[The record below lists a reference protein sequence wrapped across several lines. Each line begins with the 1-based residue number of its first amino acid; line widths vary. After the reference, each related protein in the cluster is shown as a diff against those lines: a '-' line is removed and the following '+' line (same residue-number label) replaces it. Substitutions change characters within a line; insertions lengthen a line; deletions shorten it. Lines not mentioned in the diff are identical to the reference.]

1 MQGCC
6 PAYGPQGHSRLE
18 GTFRGSQQW
27 QSITS
32 VVPQSPDVAIT
43 PQRAGEPG
51 EAGLPLLLPSA
62 RRRGPRTPPP
72 AAQAPP
78 MSPGGTQAACLAL
91 PFISPSFFHPKMG
104 ETSQAAGPGL
114 PTLPP
119 CSGCSLAPTVG
130 KGTPQP
136 SRDITGVSSLW
147 AGELPYLPSLSA
159 LRCPVPPPSPW
170 ADSPVLSRLGIP
182 DGISGDLRCVSRELL
197 GATDPATV
205 LGGGLRGGRALGP
218 GTRGCSRGMPPHPA
232 SPSCSGEHSR
242 VLHPGVPL
250 RLGSAL
256 TASWVLLGT
265 RIPGWAGLNA
275 PGLGQGCR
283 HLTFP
288 LLSVTL
294 LVSFGSSMLYGYN
307 LAVVNSPAVHI
318 KAFYNATWSQR
329 YGHGL
334 APGPLTLLYSLT
346 VSIFALGGLVGS
358 LLVGVLVERYGR
370 NGTLSRSALLVIL
383 AGSFMG
389 FSRELGSPEMVIIG
403 RSITGLHSGICLSVV
418 PLYLGEI
425 APKNLRGFLGLM
437 PSIFICLGVFF
448 AQVLGLPELLGKD
461 RFWPLFL
468 SVVVIPASFQ
478 LLLLHCFPE
487 SPRYLLIEKND
498 VCGASKALRRFLGT
512 PDVQDVIEEMKEE
525 QRSLS
530 SVEMVSVWQLLRD
543 RSVRWQ
549 TLSVV
554 VVNAG
559 MQLSGIDAIWFYTNT
574 IFENAG
580 IPVSQIPYTTVG
592 TGAIEVVAG
601 LIGCF
606 TIEKLGR
613 RPLIITGFCAMGI
626 CSAGITISLLL
637 QTTLPWMRYVG
648 VACVVGIIAGFCMGP
663 AGVPFLMTAEL
674 FTQSHRP
681 AAYIVGGSLNWLCN
695 FTIGFIF
702 PFLQMSTGAFCYL
715 VFCGI
720 CLLVAL
726 YVYLIIPETKNKTF
740 MEISHIFATRRSFF
754 SIPAQLIGMMKLNGY
769 GALESSSLEGS
780 GSSPT

>member
-1 MQGCC
+1 
-6 PAYGPQGHSRLE
+6 
-18 GTFRGSQQW
+18 
-27 QSITS
+27 
-32 VVPQSPDVAIT
+32 
-43 PQRAGEPG
+43 
-51 EAGLPLLLPSA
+51 
-62 RRRGPRTPPP
+62 
-72 AAQAPP
+72 
-78 MSPGGTQAACLAL
+78 
-91 PFISPSFFHPKMG
+91 
-104 ETSQAAGPGL
+104 
-114 PTLPP
+114 
-119 CSGCSLAPTVG
+119 
-130 KGTPQP
+130 
-136 SRDITGVSSLW
+136 
-147 AGELPYLPSLSA
+147 
-159 LRCPVPPPSPW
+159 
-170 ADSPVLSRLGIP
+170 
-182 DGISGDLRCVSRELL
+182 
-197 GATDPATV
+197 
-205 LGGGLRGGRALGP
+205 
-218 GTRGCSRGMPPHPA
+218 
-232 SPSCSGEHSR
+232 
-242 VLHPGVPL
+242 
-250 RLGSAL
+250 
-256 TASWVLLGT
+256 
-265 RIPGWAGLNA
+265 
-275 PGLGQGCR
+275 
-283 HLTFP
+283 LTFH

-307 LAVVNSPAVHI
+307 LAVVNSPAEHI

-334 APGPLTLLYSLT
+334 ASGSLTLLYSLT

-370 NGTLSRSALLVIL
+370 KGTLSRSALLILL
-383 AGSFMG
+383 AGGLMS

-403 RSITGLHSGICLSVV
+403 RSITGLHSGRCCRAVHGPFLMALS
-418 PLYLGEI
+418 PTAHSQGAGEDFI
-425 APKNLRGFLGLM
+425 SPMATGSVMGNLRGFLGLM

-448 AQVLGLPELLGKD
+448 AQVLGLPELLGED

-468 SVVVIPASFQ
+468 SVVVVPASLQ

-487 SPRYLLIEKND
+487 SPRYLLIERND
-498 VCGASKALRRFLGT
+498 VCRATEALHRFLGT
-512 PDVQDVIEEMKEE
+512 PNVQDVIEEMKEE

-613 RPLIITGFCAMGI
+613 RPLIITGFCTMGI
-626 CSAGITISLLL
+626 CSAGITVSLLL
-637 QTTLPWMRYVG
+637 QTDLPWMRYVS
-648 VACVVGIIAGFCMGP
+648 VVCVVGIIAGFCMGP

-681 AAYIVGGSLNWLCN
+681 AAYIIGGSLNWFCN

-702 PFLQMSTGAFCYL
+702 PFLQMSAGAFCYL
-715 VFCGI
+715 VFCGV

-740 MEISHIFATRRSFF
+740 MEISHIFA
-754 SIPAQLIGMMKLNGY
+754 
-769 GALESSSLEGS
+769 
-780 GSSPT
+780 

>member
-1 MQGCC
+1 
-6 PAYGPQGHSRLE
+6 
-18 GTFRGSQQW
+18 
-27 QSITS
+27 
-32 VVPQSPDVAIT
+32 
-43 PQRAGEPG
+43 
-51 EAGLPLLLPSA
+51 
-62 RRRGPRTPPP
+62 
-72 AAQAPP
+72 
-78 MSPGGTQAACLAL
+78 
-91 PFISPSFFHPKMG
+91 
-104 ETSQAAGPGL
+104 
-114 PTLPP
+114 
-119 CSGCSLAPTVG
+119 
-130 KGTPQP
+130 
-136 SRDITGVSSLW
+136 
-147 AGELPYLPSLSA
+147 
-159 LRCPVPPPSPW
+159 
-170 ADSPVLSRLGIP
+170 
-182 DGISGDLRCVSRELL
+182 
-197 GATDPATV
+197 
-205 LGGGLRGGRALGP
+205 
-218 GTRGCSRGMPPHPA
+218 
-232 SPSCSGEHSR
+232 
-242 VLHPGVPL
+242 
-250 RLGSAL
+250 
-256 TASWVLLGT
+256 
-265 RIPGWAGLNA
+265 
-275 PGLGQGCR
+275 
-283 HLTFP
+283 FP
-288 LLSVTL
+288 LLSVTF

-334 APGPLTLLYSLT
+334 ASGPLTLLYSLT

-358 LLVGVLVERYGR
+358 LLVGVLVD
-370 NGTLSRSALLVIL
+370 RSALLVLL
-383 AGSFMG
+383 AGGFMG
-389 FSRELGSPEMVIIG
+389 FSQELGSPEMVIIG
-403 RSITGLHSGICLSVV
+403 RSIMGLHSGICLSVV

-437 PSIFICLGVFF
+437 PTLFICLGVFF
-448 AQVLGLPELLGKD
+448 AQVLGLPELLGEE

-468 SVVVIPASFQ
+468 SVVVIPASLQ

-487 SPRYLLIEKND
+487 SPRYLLIERND
-498 VCGASKALRRFLGT
+498 VCGATKALRRFLGT

-549 TLSVV
+549 TLSVA

-592 TGAIEVVAG
+592 TGTIEVVAG
-601 LIGCF
+601 LIGP
-606 TIEKLGR
+606 
-613 RPLIITGFCAMGI
+613 RPGN
-626 CSAGITISLLL
+626 AGCEAQGHHPSSIPQPRVPS
-637 QTTLPWMRYVG
+637 QTTLPWMHYVS

-695 FTIGFIF
+695 FTVGFIF

-726 YVYLIIPETKNKTF
+726 YVYLVIPETKNKTF
-740 MEISHIFATRRSFF
+740 MEISHIFATRRSFL
-754 SIPAQLIGMMKLNGY
+754 SIPAHIIGMTKLNGY

-780 GSSPT
+780 GSSLP

>member
-1 MQGCC
+1 
-6 PAYGPQGHSRLE
+6 
-18 GTFRGSQQW
+18 
-27 QSITS
+27 
-32 VVPQSPDVAIT
+32 
-43 PQRAGEPG
+43 
-51 EAGLPLLLPSA
+51 
-62 RRRGPRTPPP
+62 
-72 AAQAPP
+72 
-78 MSPGGTQAACLAL
+78 
-91 PFISPSFFHPKMG
+91 MG
-104 ETSQAAGPGL
+104 ETSQAAGSEL
-114 PTLPP
+114 PSSPHPP
-119 CSGCSLAPTVG
+119 SPSLRSGCSPTVG
-130 KGTPQP
+130 NGTQRPGG
-136 SRDITGVSSLW
+136 DIIG
-147 AGELPYLPSLSA
+147 
-159 LRCPVPPPSPW
+159 
-170 ADSPVLSRLGIP
+170 
-182 DGISGDLRCVSRELL
+182 
-197 GATDPATV
+197 
-205 LGGGLRGGRALGP
+205 
-218 GTRGCSRGMPPHPA
+218 
-232 SPSCSGEHSR
+232 
-242 VLHPGVPL
+242 
-250 RLGSAL
+250 
-256 TASWVLLGT
+256 
-265 RIPGWAGLNA
+265 
-275 PGLGQGCR
+275 

-318 KAFYNATWSQR
+318 KAFYNTTWAQR

-334 APGPLTLLYSLT
+334 APGLLTLLYSLT

-358 LLVGVLVERYGR
+358 LLVGVLVDRYGR
-370 NGTLSRSALLVIL
+370 NGTLSRSAFLVLL
-383 AGSFMG
+383 AGGFMG
-389 FSRELGSPEMVIIG
+389 FSRLLGSPEMVIIG

-425 APKNLRGFLGLM
+425 APKNLRGFLGLV

-468 SVVVIPASFQ
+468 SVVVIPASLQ

-487 SPRYLLIEKND
+487 SPRYLLIERND
-498 VCGASKALRRFLGT
+498 VCGATKALCWFLGT

-525 QRSLS
+525 QQSLS
-530 SVEMVSVWQLLRD
+530 SVKMVSVWQLLRD

-592 TGAIEVVAG
+592 SGAIEVVAG

-613 RPLIITGFCAMGI
+613 RPLTITGFCAMGI
-626 CSAGITISLLL
+626 CSAGITVSLLL
-637 QTTLPWMRYVG
+637 QTTVPWMRYLAVT
-648 VACVVGIIAGFCMGP
+648 CVVGIIAGFCMGP

-695 FTIGFIF
+695 FTVGFIF
-702 PFLQMSTGAFCYL
+702 PFLQMSAGAFCYL

-726 YVYLIIPETKNKTF
+726 YIYLIIPETKNKTF
-740 MEISHIFATRRSFF
+740 MEISYIVATRRSFL
-754 SIPAQLIGMMKLNGY
+754 SIPNQLIGMMKLNGY
-769 GALESSSLEGS
+769 GALQSSSLEGS
-780 GSSPT
+780 GSSLP

>member
-1 MQGCC
+1 
-6 PAYGPQGHSRLE
+6 
-18 GTFRGSQQW
+18 
-27 QSITS
+27 
-32 VVPQSPDVAIT
+32 
-43 PQRAGEPG
+43 
-51 EAGLPLLLPSA
+51 
-62 RRRGPRTPPP
+62 
-72 AAQAPP
+72 
-78 MSPGGTQAACLAL
+78 
-91 PFISPSFFHPKMG
+91 MG
-104 ETSQAAGPGL
+104 ETNQAAGPGL
-114 PTLPP
+114 PSSPSPP
-119 CSGCSLAPTVG
+119 PPPPPRSGCSFSPTAG
-130 KGTPQP
+130 QETPQP
-136 SRDITGVSSLW
+136 GGDITG
-147 AGELPYLPSLSA
+147 
-159 LRCPVPPPSPW
+159 
-170 ADSPVLSRLGIP
+170 
-182 DGISGDLRCVSRELL
+182 
-197 GATDPATV
+197 
-205 LGGGLRGGRALGP
+205 
-218 GTRGCSRGMPPHPA
+218 
-232 SPSCSGEHSR
+232 
-242 VLHPGVPL
+242 
-250 RLGSAL
+250 
-256 TASWVLLGT
+256 
-265 RIPGWAGLNA
+265 
-275 PGLGQGCR
+275 

-288 LLSVTL
+288 LLWVTL

-370 NGTLSRSALLVIL
+370 NGTLSRSALFIL
-383 AGSFMG
+383 MAGGFMG

-418 PLYLGEI
+418 PLYLGEM

-437 PSIFICLGVFF
+437 PSIFTCLGVFF

-468 SVVVIPASFQ
+468 SVVVIPASLQ
-478 LLLLHCFPE
+478 LMLLHCFPE

-498 VCGASKALRRFLGT
+498 ICEATKALHRFLGT
-512 PDVQDVIEEMKEE
+512 PDVQNVIEEMKKE
-525 QRSLS
+525 QQSLS

-574 IFENAG
+574 IFEKAG

-626 CSAGITISLLL
+626 CSAGITVSLLL
-637 QTTLPWMRYVG
+637 QTDLPWMRYVS
-648 VACVVGIIAGFCMGP
+648 VACVIGIIAGFCMGP
-663 AGVPFLMTAEL
+663 GPSSEKVLAAFPRPLEVSPAGITVSIILPLTEHGHESGLKQRGVKPGLVYPVDVLAEL
-674 FTQSHRP
+674 LTD
-681 AAYIVGGSLNWLCN
+681 L
-695 FTIGFIF
+695 
-702 PFLQMSTGAFCYL
+702 
-715 VFCGI
+715 
-720 CLLVAL
+720 
-726 YVYLIIPETKNKTF
+726 
-740 MEISHIFATRRSFF
+740 
-754 SIPAQLIGMMKLNGY
+754 
-769 GALESSSLEGS
+769 
-780 GSSPT
+780 

>member
-1 MQGCC
+1 
-6 PAYGPQGHSRLE
+6 
-18 GTFRGSQQW
+18 
-27 QSITS
+27 
-32 VVPQSPDVAIT
+32 
-43 PQRAGEPG
+43 
-51 EAGLPLLLPSA
+51 
-62 RRRGPRTPPP
+62 
-72 AAQAPP
+72 
-78 MSPGGTQAACLAL
+78 MSPGGTQAACPA
-91 PFISPSFFHPKMG
+91 FPSLSSSFLHLKMG

-114 PTLPP
+114 PFSRPP
-119 CSGCSLAPTVG
+119 PPSPGSGCSLAPTVG

-136 SRDITGVSSLW
+136 GGDITG
-147 AGELPYLPSLSA
+147 
-159 LRCPVPPPSPW
+159 
-170 ADSPVLSRLGIP
+170 
-182 DGISGDLRCVSRELL
+182 
-197 GATDPATV
+197 
-205 LGGGLRGGRALGP
+205 
-218 GTRGCSRGMPPHPA
+218 
-232 SPSCSGEHSR
+232 
-242 VLHPGVPL
+242 
-250 RLGSAL
+250 
-256 TASWVLLGT
+256 
-265 RIPGWAGLNA
+265 
-275 PGLGQGCR
+275 

-318 KAFYNATWSQR
+318 KAFYNTTWSQR
-329 YGHGL
+329 YGYGL
-334 APGPLTLLYSLT
+334 DPGPLTLLYSLT

-370 NGTLSRSALLVIL
+370 NGALSRSALLVLL
-383 AGSFMG
+383 ASGFMG
-389 FSRELGSPEMVIIG
+389 FSQELRSPEMVIIG

-461 RFWPLFL
+461 RLWPLFL
-468 SVVVIPASFQ
+468 SVVAVPASLQ
-478 LLLLHCFPE
+478 LLLLRCFPE
-487 SPRYLLIEKND
+487 SPRYLLIERND
-498 VCGASKALRRFLGT
+498 VCGATKALCRFLGT
-512 PDVQDVIEEMKEE
+512 PDVQGVIEEMKEE
-525 QRSLS
+525 QRLLS
-530 SVEMVSVWQLLRD
+530 SVEMISVWQLLRD

-574 IFENAG
+574 IFQNAG

-626 CSAGITISLLL
+626 CLAGITVSLLL
-637 QTTLPWMRYVG
+637 QTALPWMRYVS
-648 VACVVGIIAGFCMGP
+648 VVCVIGIIAGFCMGP
-663 AGVPFLMTAEL
+663 AGIPFLMTAEL

-681 AAYIVGGSLNWLCN
+681 AAYIMGGSLNWLCN

-702 PFLQMSTGAFCYL
+702 PFLQMSAGAFCYL
-715 VFCGI
+715 VFCSI

-726 YVYLIIPETKNKTF
+726 YVYLVIPETRNKTF
-740 MEISHIFATRRSFF
+740 MEISHIFATHRSFLA
-754 SIPAQLIGMMKLNGY
+754 IPAHLIGM
-769 GALESSSLEGS
+769 S
-780 GSSPT
+780 GKYVQHYICIMECK